1 MMVKQCESVRSWTSW
16 CKETG
21 AVHTERAPLK
31 APPRVRV
38 SRVRQE
44 QRKMKKQIKRST
56 DDFEEDRGKKKV
68 EESTVVTAALNVKWS
83 AFEEESIQSTVTRYE
98 LQYRYSARAKWVRV
112 RRGLDGDSRSYVLEI
127 QVCVISM

>member
-1 MMVKQCESVRSWTSW
+1 
-16 CKETG
+16 
-21 AVHTERAPLK
+21 
-31 APPRVRV
+31 RVRV

-98 LQYRYSARAKWVRV
+98 LQYR
-112 RRGLDGDSRSYVLEI
+112 
-127 QVCVISM
+127 